1 MATITTISREEL
13 QRRLGEVQLV
23 EALPSM
29 YFRKAHLPGAVNIPP
44 DQVDELAPKLLPDHD
59 AAVVVYCQ
67 DFECQASTK
76 VAHRLIELG
85 YSDVADYE
93 GGKEDWMEAGLD
105 TERGITG
112 SSAEPA
118 DGKRRRQDG

>member
-1 MATITTISREEL
+1 MTTITTISREEL
-13 QRRLGEVQLV
+13 ERRLGEAQLV

-44 DQVDELAPKLLPDHD
+44 DQVDELAPSLLPDRD

-67 DFECQASTK
+67 DRECEASAA
-76 VAHRLIELG
+76 VARRLVELG
-85 YSDVADYE
+85 YTDVADYE
-93 GGKEDWMEAGLD
+93 AGKEDWIDAGLQ

-112 SSAEPA
+112 AHAE
-118 DGKRRRQDG
+118 RTTQ